1 MTLPP
6 GGSDGSKLVCNYT
19 VLLHHMALDVAGEP
33 KVCLTH
39 HVAALGCGMCANG
52 VPVLPH
58 GRTGTWHVHTHTG
71 SVKVVGAGTWQA

>member
-39 HVAALGCGMCANG
+39 HVAALGCGVPTVCLCCHMAELGHGMCTLI
-52 VPVLPH
+52 PVL
-58 GRTGTWHVHTHTG
+58 
-71 SVKVVGAGTWQA
+71 